1 MKTAFLRL
9 TVALAAAVVPL
20 MAIAQESGVTISV
33 DSGAFC
39 LLAGEQEGLLGRPA
53 PKPARARLLCGPHH
67 SATDAVPAPCGDGCS
82 LRE

>member
-33 DSGAFC
+33 DSGAFVFSP
-39 LLAGEQEGLLGRPA
+39 AGEACTRT
-53 PKPARARLLCGPHH
+53 RARTP
-67 SATDAVPAPCGDGCS
+67 P
-82 LRE
+82 LRPGSSHN